1 MKNYKEAKTLEDEKY
16 KLKFS
21 EEPWF
26 QNNNLIDIDLIQGH
40 LPSFEYFYQQNDTL
54 EESCTEKVFNHVL
67 SKPNLFISKNAKNL
81 VRAGVPPKYMHDFL
95 LKLFDLT
102 EMNTK
107 NFEAKYEYTFKKHD
121 PKNLDDFVPFFTG
134 FKTFDESLP
143 IHYLNE
149 KGLLT
154 VKEILWMINSTYT
167 NIEFSPIIIQLI
179 SFILVFCS
187 REETYE
193 IICKI
198 LEQDFNVKE
207 TSKIR
212 WRLRFNY
219 NDNVKIITSISECL
233 KEISSISG
241 KEVFDHF
248 HKIHFR
254 PEQLYE
260 DICFGFFYKHFNFYG
275 MIRLLPFFLLEGV
288 KSFYRLMYAIEKVL
302 REEIKK
308 MEDKKE
314 IIPKIRE
321 LLNGFENFN
330 DLFEISYTF
339 NLTRNNNQY
348 DFQSPPENSKPFS
361 NKRNQYYLPKVTG
374 EANLLTDWEIIHLW
388 ELLPYEF
395 TILDMKL
402 IYRAEK
408 DGYDLKKILALDEIY
423 PKQSNSL
430 FLIET
435 YDDEKFGFAIDHL
448 IMHSDNKYIKPSIA
462 VLFSIKPKM
471 EIFKPENGSE
481 EILYFDTKTLIFGN
495 GPNGPAIHLDQKLLE
510 GATYEGTCFKNA
522 CLIEGKNHFK
532 IKKIEIF
539 KLE

>member
-26 QNNNLIDIDLIQGH
+26 QNNNLIDIDLIQAH

-81 VRAGVPPKYMHDFL
+81 VRAGIPPKYMHDFL

-154 VKEILWMINSTYT
+154 VKEILWMVNSTYT

-207 TSKIR
+207 TGKIR

-361 NKRNQYYLPKVTG
+361 NKRNQYYLPRVTG

-408 DGYDLKKILALDEIY
+408 DGYDLKKILAFDEIY